1 MKKIAFI
8 TLLSLIAISC
18 KTDTK
23 ETEPN
28 SETAEVDKEIT
39 ETKVSTTTL
48 TENGIGITP
57 ISHASL
63 ILNWDNTVMYVDPVG
78 GAEAY
83 KDQKQPD
90 VILITDIHGDHLLK
104 R

>member
-63 ILNWDNTVMYVDPVG
+63 ILNWDNTVCMWILLV
-78 GAEAY
+78 E
-83 KDQKQPD
+83 QKHIKTKNNQM
-90 VILITDIHGDHLLK
+90 LF
-104 R
+104 